1 MADADWYRSYFD
13 DAVLQLY
20 RSRLDPVDART
31 ETAALLEWMGLPL
44 GAEVLDVG
52 CGWGRHALLL
62 AEAGLTVTGVDI
74 SPAALEEAASAPR
87 EAGLSVRWKQ
97 RDMRSLGFEEE
108 FDAALS
114 LFSSL
119 GYFPS
124 DEDDLVVLRGIHR
137 ALRPGGTFLLETMH
151 RDSFV
156 IGFQPRERW
165 PDPEGGDVE
174 VERRFDALE
183 GVNRERLTWP
193 DGRVKEHAMR
203 IRTATEWVALLETA
217 GFDIAGVWG
226 GWDEEP
232 LLHTSP
238 ILVVLGRRGASSP
251 PGGLPLSSTA
261 SSSA

>member
-13 DAVLQLY
+13 EAVLRLY
-20 RSRLDPVDART
+20 RSRVDPAEART

-44 GAEVLDVG
+44 GGEVLDVG

-62 AEAGLTVTGVDI
+62 AEAGLRVTGVDI
-74 SPAALEEAASAPR
+74 SPAALEAAASAST
-87 EAGLSVRWKQ
+87 EAGLSVRWEE
-97 RDMRSLGFEEE
+97 RDMRSLGFDEE

-119 GYFPS
+119 GYFLS
-124 DEDDLVVLRGIHR
+124 DQEDLTVLRGIHR

-156 IGFQPRERW
+156 MGFQRREQW
-165 PDPEGGDVE
+165 PAVEGDTEGGTVE

-183 GVNRERLTWP
+183 GVNSERLTWP

-203 IRTATEWVALLETA
+203 IRTATEWVALLEAA
-217 GFDIAGVWG
+217 GFEIEEVWG

-232 LLHTSP
+232 LLPSSA
-238 ILVVLGRRGASSP
+238 ILVVLGRRGA
-251 PGGLPLSSTA
+251 A
-261 SSSA
+261 SEGRSA